1 MSSAV
6 KLDPQTKTRLKS
18 LGGKIDRTPHWI
30 MKEAIEQY
38 LDEQE
43 RYWKEREEDMAR
55 WEHYSLTGEFV
66 PHESVATWLESVGTQ
81 DETSC
86 PK

>member
-6 KLDPQTKTRLKS
+6 KLDTQIKARLKS
-18 LGGKIDRTPHWI
+18 LGGKIERTPHWI
-30 MKEAIEQY
+30 MKTAIEQY

-66 PHESVATWLESVGTQ
+66 AHEAVNAWLESVGTQ
-81 DETSC
+81 GEIPC